1 MKLATEIITEQRE
14 KIDSKRLDRIIRSEY
29 STDTVA
35 ATINSI
41 TDNYS
46 DMLKECVPEDKLDE
60 MGSFFF
66 CQSLKIH
73 IYPVH
78 IHSLGFLDQHINDM
92 LS

>member
-1 MKLATEIITEQRE
+1 MMLATEIITGQRE

-35 ATINSI
+35 ATNNSI

-60 MGSFFF
+60 MDERINEYVEAVSHAVFE
-66 CQSLKIH
+66 Q
-73 IYPVH
+73 
-78 IHSLGFLDQHINDM
+78 GFIRGVAADRGGAV
-92 LS
+92 

>member
-41 TDNYS
+41 TVNYS

-60 MGSFFF
+60 MDERINEYVEAVSPAVFE
-66 CQSLKIH
+66 Q
-73 IYPVH
+73 
-78 IHSLGFLDQHINDM
+78 GFIRGVAADRGGAV
-92 LS
+92 